1 MHTTPKWGSPV
12 RCLGWGA
19 DRSDVGAAYAKQAP
33 RVRRML
39 ARHGV
44 PAADLEDLC
53 HDVFLIAGRRLP
65 SVMRPEL
72 LPFWLRGVAWR
83 VAVAHRRRNRRPTEP
98 LTGDT
103 ADQSS
108 EINTPADGLA
118 RAQQHDLLVRAI
130 ERLDLFERDAL
141 ILYALAELPLVQV
154 ARLANCDPKT
164 ARKRL
169 RTAERRVKGWMGRA
183 LLDGTSVDVLPALA
197 PLPAREVNVPPRSP
211 SLPSFH
217 GAKLLADGPTLWTA
231 LLGNV
236 VFAVWSVRV
245 TAVELD
251 LLEETANLARAMV
264 GGPFLHVA
272 ILEPRC
278 RAAGVHERARMAA
291 MLPMF
296 RRDLIAYA
304 TVMKG
309 GLARVV
315 RPVMTALSVVARPG
329 FPLAFFDGMS
339 ACAAWLSE
347 KAPAHSFP
355 DADRLVTTAA
365 WLRARANDRG
375 PPFSFPDRARSAHFP
390 E

>member
-1 MHTTPKWGSPV
+1 
-12 RCLGWGA
+12 
-19 DRSDVGAAYAKQAP
+19 
-33 RVRRML
+33 ML

-53 HDVFLIAGRRLP
+53 HEVFLIAGQRLS
-65 SVMRPEL
+65 SVTRPEFL
-72 LPFWLRGVAWR
+72 LFWLRGVAWR
-83 VAVAHRRRNRRPTEP
+83 VAVAHRRRNRRRTEP

-103 ADQSS
+103 ADQAS
-108 EINTPADGLA
+108 ESNTPADELA

-130 ERLDLFERDAL
+130 EHLDLFERDAL
-141 ILYALAELPLVQV
+141 ILHALAELPLVEV

-169 RTAERRVKGWMGRA
+169 RTAERRVKAWLRRA
-183 LLDGTSVDVLPALA
+183 LLEGTRVCAPAAVA
-197 PLPAREVNVPPRSP
+197 PLRTSKVNVPPRSP

-251 LLEETANLARAMV
+251 LLEETANLALAMV

-272 ILEPRC
+272 IVEPRC
-278 RAAGVHERARMAA
+278 RAAGVHERARMVA
-291 MLPMF
+291 MLRMF
-296 RRDLIAYA
+296 TRDVIAYA

-309 GLARVV
+309 GLAPLV
-315 RPVMTALSVVARPG
+315 RPVITALSVMARPG

-347 KAPAHSFP
+347 KVPEHSFP
-355 DADRLVTTAA
+355 DADRLMATAA

-375 PPFSFPDRARSAHFP
+375 VQFSFPDRARSEHFP